1 MLSFLVTILVAA
13 IGGFIGRKLKLPA
26 GTIIG
31 AMIAVL
37 LMNIFFDHAN
47 VPNPVRPY
55 IRIMAGIYIG
65 TRMSMQDVLN
75 LRNDTA
81 RHIDDGFRID
91 LPKFLCRPGH

>member
-37 LMNIFFDHAN
+37 LMNIFFDYAN

-65 TRMSMQDVLN
+65 TPHEHAGCTQSAHY
-75 LRNDTA
+75 TA

>member
-37 LMNIFFDHAN
+37 LMNIFFDYAN
-47 VPNPVRPY
+47 VPNPARP
-55 IRIMAGIYIG
+55 
-65 TRMSMQDVLN
+65 
-75 LRNDTA
+75 
-81 RHIDDGFRID
+81 
-91 LPKFLCRPGH
+91 